1 MKNRPFHQRLG
12 YAIAGLRAG
21 FANER
26 SFRTHCLFAL
36 LALIALCVLKPA
48 PLWWAIVALAV
59 AAVMALELVN
69 AALETLLD
77 HLHPDL
83 HPQIRIVKDMAA
95 GSVLLA
101 SLASLVVAG
110 ALVTESLSR

>member
-36 LALIALCVLKPA
+36 LAFIALYVLRPA
-48 PLWWAIVALAV
+48 PVWWAVVALTV
-59 AAVMALELVN
+59 AAVMALELTN

-77 HLHPDL
+77 HLHPER

-95 GSVLLA
+95 GSVLLVSIA
-101 SLASLVVAG
+101 SLIVAG
-110 ALVTESLSR
+110 ALAVESLVR